1 MLQKNEQ
8 IVIIGAGLVGSL
20 LSILLAQK
28 NYAVKVYEKRP
39 DPTKAQVEKGRSINL
54 ALSDRGI
61 KTLDLA
67 GIADKAMKLTIPMEG
82 RLMHEPNGQLVL
94 QPYGKEGQ
102 QIYSI
107 SRSELTNLLIE
118 EAKALGVIFNFN
130 VQLDK
135 IDFSTKI
142 LHLTENNYNLSIKEP
157 YQILFGAD
165 GAFSAVRNE
174 LKESDKLD
182 FKITALEHSYKEL
195 HIPPTEN
202 NGHRIYKNA
211 LHIWPRKQFMLIA
224 LPNLDGSFTV
234 TLFLPTKGDLS
245 FEYLNNKENL
255 ESFFLEYFPDAY
267 ALIPDLVE
275 QFYTNPTSFL
285 GTVKSWP
292 WILEDQ
298 IALIGDAAHAIVP
311 FYGQGMNAG
320 FEDCRILV
328 ELIAQNQ
335 ETTWADILHKFQ
347 LVRKENT
354 DAIADLA
361 VANFYE
367 MRDRVADENF
377 LLRKKIETEIQK
389 QYPEYLPLY
398 SMVTFSHLPYSEAYL
413 RGKKQEAFMDKVM
426 NLEHLSA
433 NFQDEKHWKQIIE
446 MGMNEGI
453 ILERN

>member
-1 MLQKNEQ
+1 
-8 IVIIGAGLVGSL
+8 
-20 LSILLAQK
+20 
-28 NYAVKVYEKRP
+28 
-39 DPTKAQVEKGRSINL
+39 
-54 ALSDRGI
+54 
-61 KTLDLA
+61 
-67 GIADKAMKLTIPMEG
+67 
-82 RLMHEPNGQLVL
+82 
-94 QPYGKEGQ
+94 
-102 QIYSI
+102 
-107 SRSELTNLLIE
+107 
-118 EAKALGVIFNFN
+118 VIFNFN

-157 YQILFGAD
+157 YQVLIGAD
-165 GAFSAVRNE
+165 GAFSAVRSE
-174 LKESDKLD
+174 LKKSDKLD
-182 FKITALEHSYKEL
+182 FNIDTLEHSYKEL
-195 HIPPTEN
+195 HIPPSKN
-202 NGHRIYKNA
+202 NEHRIYKNA

-234 TLFLPTKGDLS
+234 TLFLPTKGELS

-267 ALIPDLVE
+267 ALIPDLAE
-275 QFYTNPTSFL
+275 QFHTNPTSFL
-285 GTVKSWP
+285 ATVKSWP
-292 WILEDQ
+292 WILKDQ

-320 FEDCRILV
+320 FEDCRILI

-347 LVRKENT
+347 LARKENT

-398 SMVTFSHLPYSEAYL
+398 SMVTFSHLPYNEAYL

-426 NLEHLSA
+426 SLEHLA
-433 NFQDEKHWKQIIE
+433 TNFQDEKYWKQIIE
-446 MGMNEGI
+446 MGMNEGVV
-453 ILERN
+453 LKRS